1 MSFELV
7 PTEFFLTQVKSLP
20 EKYRKQIRKKM
31 ELIKQNPFRFKSVH
45 SRKFSKAFRI
55 RMNIEG
61 KELRLIYVL
70 VGTRIIVAGLLD
82 RSKGYKDLETY
93 LSKI

>member
-20 EKYRKQIRKKM
+20 EKYRKQIQKKM
-31 ELIKQNPFRFKSVH
+31 ELIKQNPFRFKNIH

-82 RSKGYKDLETY
+82 RSKDYKDLETY

>member
-7 PTEFFLTQVKSLP
+7 PTEFFLAQVKGLP
-20 EKYRKQIRKKM
+20 GKYRKQIRKKM

-61 KELRLIYVL
+61 KEPRLTYVL
-70 VGTRIIVAGLLD
+70 VGTRIIVAGLLN
-82 RSKGYKDLETY
+82 RSKDYKDLETY